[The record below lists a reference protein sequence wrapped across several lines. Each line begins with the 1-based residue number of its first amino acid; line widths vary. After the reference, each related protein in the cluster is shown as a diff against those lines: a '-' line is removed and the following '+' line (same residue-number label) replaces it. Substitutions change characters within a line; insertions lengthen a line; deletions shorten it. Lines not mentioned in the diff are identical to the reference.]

1 MDEGVGAGADCFV
14 CRFNPRRNLQLKEM
28 QWQRALQHVTVEV
41 LALAQAGR
49 DVSAVCTERPV
60 RTKDWKRTAGVN
72 VRVENGAVEL
82 QLPKDDTLELIL
94 KAVPESLA
102 EEIIMAAENAET
114 VPEPVTE
121 EELAEELVQEELAA
135 EELAAEELAAE
146 ELALETAAEEN
157 AEGLTKQHYVDPK
170 DIDAAEKTTMR
181 ELKQAIWTTTWKKHK
196 TVGQGKTKQVVRL
209 PPADR
214 GFLQTPLADPAIK
227 LAVSVLMPH
236 YTESHANISTDCQ
249 ARAAIDRHAHT
260 RPRDLVCIY
269 RGRPLHSLEIQAR
282 AQKALQDQAASEFA
296 PNAAQRYRPRI
307 QANTN
312 PQAQAG
318 WQMEGDRGGADQQR
332 SPCHW

>member
-1 MDEGVGAGADCFV
+1 MDMDEGVGAGADCFV

-49 DVSAVCTERPV
+49 DVSAVYTERPV
-60 RTKDWKRTAGVN
+60 RTNDWKRTAGVN

-102 EEIIMAAENAET
+102 EEIIMAAENAEA

-121 EELAEELVQEELAA
+121 EELAEELVQEELAAEGLAAEELAA

-181 ELKQAIWTTTWKKHK
+181 ELRQAIRTTTWKKHK

-269 RGRPLHSLEIQAR
+269 RGRPLHSLEIQA
-282 AQKALQDQAASEFA
+282 
-296 PNAAQRYRPRI
+296 
-307 QANTN
+307 
-312 PQAQAG
+312 
-318 WQMEGDRGGADQQR
+318 
-332 SPCHW
+332 

>member
-1 MDEGVGAGADCFV
+1 LD
-14 CRFNPRRNLQLKEM
+14 NI

-49 DVSAVCTERPV
+49 DVSAVYTERPV
-60 RTKDWKRTAGVN
+60 RVEDWKRTADVN

-121 EELAEELVQEELAA
+121 EELAEELVLEELAA
-135 EELAAEELAAE
+135 EELTQEELSQE
-146 ELALETAAEEN
+146 ELALESAEEGLETATETAAEES

-181 ELKQAIWTTTWKKHK
+181 ELRDAIRATTWKKVK
-196 TVGQGKTKQVVRL
+196 TVGRGRTKQVVQL

-227 LAVSVLMPH
+227 LAVSVHMPH
-236 YTESHANISTDCQ
+236 YTEIHADISTDHQ
-249 ARAAIDRHAHT
+249 TRTAIDRHAHT
-260 RPRDLVCIY
+260 RPHDLVCIY
-269 RGRPLHSLEIQAR
+269 RGRPLHSPQIQAR
-282 AQKALQDQAASEFA
+282 AQKALRDQAASEFA
-296 PNAAQRYRPRI
+296 PNGAQRCRPPI

-332 SPCHW
+332 SSCHW